1 MSWLEICFIS
11 KYNGDLLS
19 FCLQNYLFYSE
30 YIIQVH
36 ELKPQRYVMFY
47 SEKYISLLPLSNS
60 YTIPM
65 KNLFILI
72 TTYPL

>member
-1 MSWLEICFIS
+1 
-11 KYNGDLLS
+11 
-19 FCLQNYLFYSE
+19 
-30 YIIQVH
+30 
-36 ELKPQRYVMFY
+36 MFY

-72 TTYPL
+72 TTYSL